1 MRSKIFF
8 AHSKKVTKYDDK
20 RKFGS
25 LEKNTIKIISA
36 RAHENFFDCN
46 CLISEGVK
54 VLNLAHIFSMIFWD
68 FFLTTL
74 IFEKKIRKFE
84 FREIPLKICTDIPKI
99 SKKFLKNRHI
109 SSIENVYRNVCKLT
123 EKQNQKYAK
132 FRFFCF
138 GSFEV
143 GPSLRFQRTNQAWRS
158 QKLLHHRHR
167 KLL

>member
-1 MRSKIFF
+1 MTIKEN
-8 AHSKKVTKYDDK
+8 
-20 RKFGS
+20 FGS

-36 RAHENFFDCN
+36 RAHEKFLFDCN

-84 FREIPLKICTDIPKI
+84 FREIPPKICTDIPKI

-109 SSIENVYRNVCKLT
+109 SSIENVYRNFEMFCKLT
-123 EKQNQKYAK
+123 ERQNQKYAK

-138 GSFEV
+138 GS
-143 GPSLRFQRTNQAWRS
+143 RS
-158 QKLLHHRHR
+158 KPWSPKGLDSKDKGASKKL
-167 KLL
+167 KNC